1 LICNSC
7 GSDFDKSTE
16 TMTEYQK
23 TEWLHSQLSELI
35 EGNKLPIDEL
45 KIMQSFIEDIRQK
58 HFDKN
63 GNLIEGNNEKEL
75 RKTFKEFKQY
85 YLKR

>member
-1 LICNSC
+1 
-7 GSDFDKSTE
+7 
-16 TMTEYQK
+16 MTEYQK

-45 KIMQSFIEDIRQK
+45 KIMQSFIEDIREK

-63 GNLIEGNNEKEL
+63 GNLIEGVKND
-75 RKTFKEFKQY
+75 
-85 YLKR
+85 

>member
-1 LICNSC
+1 MKQNR
-7 GSDFDKSTE
+7 KE

-45 KIMQSFIEDIRQK
+45 KIMQSFIEDIREK
-58 HFDKN
+58 HFNKK
-63 GNLIEGNNEKEL
+63 GNLIERE
-75 RKTFKEFKQY
+75 
-85 YLKR
+85 